1 MNFEHTKFLQGEY
14 GFMQLE
20 SINERTPERCE
31 DFPLKIKIPAT
42 VSQYPEYKRFTSFAY
57 CIPFQVK
64 LTENVDWGIFLGFID
79 NKHRIF
85 LNGTLISSTE
95 LKEKRNYSL
104 FYESPILLP
113 IYEHGLKE
121 DNVLIVKASKF
132 NPYAEDG
139 GGIYAG
145 ILKLDDFERILTQ
158 NQISKAYGLSKN
170 VLFLST
176 SLLFFIL
183 FLSAPLVS
191 ESILNT

>member
-85 LNGTLISSTE
+85 LA
-95 LKEKRNYSL
+95 K
-104 FYESPILLP
+104 
-113 IYEHGLKE
+113 
-121 DNVLIVKASKF
+121 
-132 NPYAEDG
+132 
-139 GGIYAG
+139 
-145 ILKLDDFERILTQ
+145 
-158 NQISKAYGLSKN
+158 
-170 VLFLST
+170 
-176 SLLFFIL
+176 
-183 FLSAPLVS
+183 
-191 ESILNT
+191 